1 MKKLLTIILIISACN
16 ASAQTYVKDTTE
28 VGNTLLV
35 VPKTGT
41 MKYDKL
47 DVSPSIT
54 GQVTAL
60 QISFNNLST
69 RLGTVDSIVKPVPN
83 QISGMQSI
91 ITFLTTQGTGNSSSI
106 TSLNNRVTTLEQG
119 IPITVI
125 DTPKR
130 INVTGTSYTI
140 GEGDNGAN
148 IFCYSTCTIYAGHGT
163 GGYKVN
169 VYRLS
174 GAVTILPMS
183 GISLLS
189 VAGYRRIQQYGK
201 AELMFEG
208 PARVLLTG
216 QLAK

>member
-1 MKKLLTIILIISACN
+1 MKKLLSIILIISACN

-28 VGNTLLV
+28 VDATMLV
-35 VPKTGT
+35 IPKTGT

-47 DVSPSIT
+47 GVHPTIT
-54 GQVTAL
+54 GQVNKAT
-60 QISFNNLST
+60 S
-69 RLGTVDSIVKPVPN
+69 D
-83 QISGMQSI
+83 ISGLQSAI
-91 ITFLTTQGTGNSSSI
+91 SPIPASI

-189 VAGYRRIQQYGK
+189 VLNYRRLQQYGK
-201 AELMFEG
+201 CELFFEG

-216 QLAK
+216 NLTK

>member
-16 ASAQTYVKDTTE
+16 ASAQTYVKDTTVAGPSLKLYPK
-28 VGNTLLV
+28 VGAQ
-35 VPKTGT
+35 KF
-41 MKYDKL
+41 DSL
-47 DVSPSIT
+47 DVHPMII
-54 GQVTAL
+54 GQVNKATSDISGL
-60 QISFNNLST
+60 QSTVAPLPGLINNLS
-69 RLGTVDSIVKPVPN
+69 S
-83 QISGMQSI
+83 
-91 ITFLTTQGTGNSSSI
+91 
-106 TSLNNRVTTLEQG
+106 RVTTLEQG

-189 VAGYRRIQQYGK
+189 VTGYRRIQQYGK

>member
-1 MKKLLTIILIISACN
+1 MKQLLIVLLTCFTLS
-16 ASAQTYVKDTTE
+16 ASAQVQYVKDTTE
-28 VGNTLLV
+28 VGNALLV
-35 VPKTGT
+35 TPKSGAA
-41 MKYDKL
+41 KFDKL
-47 DVSPSIT
+47 DVHPTII
-54 GQVTAL
+54 GQVNKATSDVSGL
-60 QISFNNLST
+60 QSTVAPLPGLINNLS
-69 RLGTVDSIVKPVPN
+69 S
-83 QISGMQSI
+83 
-91 ITFLTTQGTGNSSSI
+91 
-106 TSLNNRVTTLEQG
+106 RVTNLEQG

-189 VAGYRRIQQYGK
+189 VLNYRRIQQYGK

-216 QLAK
+216 NLTK

>member
-1 MKKLLTIILIISACN
+1 MKKLLTIILIISACT

-28 VGNTLLV
+28 VDNTLLLT
-35 VPKTGT
+35 PKSGAA
-41 MKYDKL
+41 KYDKL
-47 DVSPSIT
+47 GVHPTII
-54 GQVTAL
+54 GQVNKAT
-60 QISFNNLST
+60 S
-69 RLGTVDSIVKPVPN
+69 D
-83 QISGMQSI
+83 ISGLQSAI
-91 ITFLTTQGTGNSSSI
+91 SPIPASI

-189 VAGYRRIQQYGK
+189 VTGYRRIQQYGK

-216 QLAK
+216 NLTK

>member
-1 MKKLLTIILIISACN
+1 MKQLLIILLSCFTLS
-16 ASAQTYVKDTTE
+16 ASAQVQYVKDTTE
-28 VGNTLLV
+28 VGNALLV
-35 VPKTGT
+35 TPKSGAA
-41 MKYDKL
+41 KFDKL
-47 DVSPSIT
+47 DVHPTII
-54 GQVTAL
+54 GQVNKATSDVSGL
-60 QISFNNLST
+60 QSTVAPLPGLINNLS
-69 RLGTVDSIVKPVPN
+69 S
-83 QISGMQSI
+83 
-91 ITFLTTQGTGNSSSI
+91 
-106 TSLNNRVTTLEQG
+106 RVTTLEQG

-189 VAGYRRIQQYGK
+189 VLNYRRIQQYGK

-216 QLAK
+216 NLTK

>member
-1 MKKLLTIILIISACN
+1 MKQLLIVLLTCFTLS
-16 ASAQTYVKDTTE
+16 ASAQVQYVKDTTE
-28 VGNTLLV
+28 VGNALLV
-35 VPKTGT
+35 TPKSGAA
-41 MKYDKL
+41 KFDKL
-47 DVSPSIT
+47 DVHPTII
-54 GQVTAL
+54 GQVNKATSDVSGL
-60 QISFNNLST
+60 QSTVAPLPGLINNLS
-69 RLGTVDSIVKPVPN
+69 S
-83 QISGMQSI
+83 
-91 ITFLTTQGTGNSSSI
+91 
-106 TSLNNRVTTLEQG
+106 RVTNLEQG
-119 IPITVI
+119 IPISVI

-189 VAGYRRIQQYGK
+189 VTGYRRIQQYGK

>member
-1 MKKLLTIILIISACN
+1 MKKLLSIILIISACN

-28 VGNTLLV
+28 VDATLLV
-35 VPKTGT
+35 IPKTGT

-47 DVSPSIT
+47 GVHPTIT
-54 GQVTAL
+54 GQVNKAT
-60 QISFNNLST
+60 S
-69 RLGTVDSIVKPVPN
+69 D
-83 QISGMQSI
+83 ISGLQSAI
-91 ITFLTTQGTGNSSSI
+91 SPIPASI

-183 GISLLS
+183 GISFLS
-189 VAGYRRIQQYGK
+189 ITGYRRIQQYGK

>member
-1 MKKLLTIILIISACN
+1 MKKLLSIILIISACN

-28 VGNTLLV
+28 VDNTLLLT
-35 VPKTGT
+35 PKSGAA
-41 MKYDKL
+41 KYDKL
-47 DVSPSIT
+47 GVHPTII
-54 GQVTAL
+54 GQVNKAT
-60 QISFNNLST
+60 S
-69 RLGTVDSIVKPVPN
+69 D
-83 QISGMQSI
+83 ISGLQSAI
-91 ITFLTTQGTGNSSSI
+91 SPIPASI

-189 VAGYRRIQQYGK
+189 VTGYRRIQQYGK

-216 QLAK
+216 NLTK

>member
-1 MKKLLTIILIISACN
+1 MKKLLSIILIISACN

-28 VGNTLLV
+28 VDATLLV
-35 VPKTGT
+35 IPKTGT

-47 DVSPSIT
+47 GVHPTIT
-54 GQVTAL
+54 GQVNKAT
-60 QISFNNLST
+60 S
-69 RLGTVDSIVKPVPN
+69 D
-83 QISGMQSI
+83 ISGLQSAI
-91 ITFLTTQGTGNSSSI
+91 SPIPASI

-189 VAGYRRIQQYGK
+189 ITGYRRIQQYGK

>member
-47 DVSPSIT
+47 DVGPTVI
-54 GQVTAL
+54 GQVNKATSDISGL
-60 QISFNNLST
+60 QSTVAPLPGLINNLS
-69 RLGTVDSIVKPVPN
+69 S
-83 QISGMQSI
+83 
-91 ITFLTTQGTGNSSSI
+91 
-106 TSLNNRVTTLEQG
+106 RVTTLEQG

-130 INVTGTSYTI
+130 INVTGSSYTI
-140 GEGDNGAN
+140 SEGDNGAN

-163 GGYKVN
+163 DKYKLN
-169 VYRLS
+169 IYSLNGRVYAAPLS
-174 GAVTILPMS
+174 GITM
-183 GISLLS
+183 LS
-189 VAGYRRIQQYGK
+189 PGNYRHIQQYGK
-201 AELMFEG
+201 AEVIYEG

-216 QLAK
+216 NLTK

>member
-1 MKKLLTIILIISACN
+1 MKKLLSIILIISACN

-28 VGNTLLV
+28 TDNTLLV
-35 VPKTGT
+35 TLKTGT
-41 MKYDKL
+41 MKYDKIG
-47 DVSPSIT
+47 VHPTII
-54 GQVTAL
+54 GQVNKYASDISVL
-60 QISFNNLST
+60 QASVAGI
-69 RLGTVDSIVKPVPN
+69 G
-83 QISGMQSI
+83 
-91 ITFLTTQGTGNSSSI
+91 TQGTANAASI
-106 TSLNNRVTTLEQG
+106 TILNNRVTTLEQG

-148 IFCYSTCTIYAGHGT
+148 IFCYSTCTIYAGYGT

-183 GISLLS
+183 GISFLS
-189 VAGYRRIQQYGK
+189 VLNYRRLQQYGK

-216 QLAK
+216 NLTK

>member
-1 MKKLLTIILIISACN
+1 MKKLLSIILIISACN

-28 VGNTLLV
+28 VDATLLV
-35 VPKTGT
+35 IPKTGT

-47 DVSPSIT
+47 GVHPTIT
-54 GQVTAL
+54 GQVNKAT
-60 QISFNNLST
+60 S
-69 RLGTVDSIVKPVPN
+69 D
-83 QISGMQSI
+83 ISGLQSAI
-91 ITFLTTQGTGNSSSI
+91 SPIPASI

-189 VAGYRRIQQYGK
+189 ITGYRRIQQYGK

-216 QLAK
+216 NLTK

>member
-1 MKKLLTIILIISACN
+1 MKKLLSIILIISACN

-28 VGNTLLV
+28 VDATLQV
-35 VPKTGT
+35 IPKTGAA
-41 MKYDKL
+41 KYDKL
-47 DVSPSIT
+47 GVHPTIT
-54 GQVTAL
+54 GQVNKATSDIAGL
-60 QISFNNLST
+60 QSTVAPLPGLINNLS
-69 RLGTVDSIVKPVPN
+69 S
-83 QISGMQSI
+83 
-91 ITFLTTQGTGNSSSI
+91 
-106 TSLNNRVTTLEQG
+106 RVTTLEQG

-174 GAVTILPMS
+174 GVVKVSGLS
-183 GISLLS
+183 GITVLS
-189 VAGYRRIQQYGK
+189 VLGYNKISQYGE
-201 AELMFEG
+201 AEIIYEG
-208 PARVLLTG
+208 PTRVLLTG

>member
-16 ASAQTYVKDTTE
+16 ASAQVQYVYDTTNIGAGLK
-28 VGNTLLV
+28 VT
-35 VPKTGT
+35 PKKFGQ
-41 MKYDKL
+41 KYDIVEPEPGTL
-47 DVSPSIT
+47 
-54 GQVTAL
+54 GQVNKATSDIQGL
-60 QISFNNLST
+60 QSTLAPLPGLINNLS
-69 RLGTVDSIVKPVPN
+69 S
-83 QISGMQSI
+83 
-91 ITFLTTQGTGNSSSI
+91 
-106 TSLNNRVTTLEQG
+106 RVTTLEQG

-140 GEGDNGAN
+140 SEGDNGAN

-189 VAGYRRIQQYGK
+189 ITGYRRIQQYGK

-216 QLAK
+216 NLTK